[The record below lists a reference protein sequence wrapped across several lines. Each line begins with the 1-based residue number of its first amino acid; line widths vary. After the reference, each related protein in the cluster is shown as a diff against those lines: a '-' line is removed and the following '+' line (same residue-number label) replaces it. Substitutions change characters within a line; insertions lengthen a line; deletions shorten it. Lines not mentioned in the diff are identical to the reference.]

1 MERLKHATQ
10 LAGLD
15 LETID
20 TAFLVG
26 GLAKLA
32 AWYEAEKH
40 LNALGK
46 ESICTGIREDGQ
58 AILSRALEIEGEQ

>member
-1 MERLKHATQ
+1 MERLKRATQ

-20 TAFLVG
+20 TAFLIG

-58 AILSRALEIEGEQ
+58 AILSKALEIEE

>member
-1 MERLKHATQ
+1 MERLKRATQ

-20 TAFLVG
+20 TAFLIG

-32 AWYEAEKH
+32 AWYEAEKY

-58 AILSRALEIEGEQ
+58 AILSKALEIEE